1 LQPEKLEIFYMPQNQ
16 RFFDGFR
23 KFYKIFTCPKIKD
36 FFVSLDKLI
45 TMNTER
51 IRLDETNILLK
62 TDLVDHELYN
72 FILRQRIDLINYIR
86 KNREFLISFE
96 PVEVEDAP
104 YIAEIMI
111 KAGKIADVGPMAAV
125 AGTISELSMEFL
137 IKKGAKY
144 VVVENGGD
152 IALKTNKDIVM
163 GLYAGTSSL
172 SGQIGFKIKHE
183 KTPMGICTSS
193 GTVGHSISLGKADSV
208 TVFANRASIAD
219 ALATSI
225 ANEAKGD
232 LDSDAVQDCL
242 AKAEE
247 FKPYFRGVMVV
258 VGESAGT
265 IGKIPKL
272 IKTDKKVVLGDLFD
286 IY

>member
-1 LQPEKLEIFYMPQNQ
+1 MI
-16 RFFDGFR
+16 
-23 KFYKIFTCPKIKD
+23 
-36 FFVSLDKLI
+36 
-45 TMNTER
+45 TER

-62 TDLVDHELYN
+62 TDLIDHKLYN
-72 FILRQRIDLINYIR
+72 FILRQRMELISYIR
-86 KNREFLISFE
+86 RNREFLISFE

-104 YIAEIMI
+104 FIAKVMAN
-111 KAGKIADVGPMAAV
+111 AGKIADVGPMAAV
-125 AGTISELSMEFL
+125 AGTISEFSMNFL
-137 IKKGAKY
+137 VKSGAKY
-144 VVVENGGD
+144 AIIENGGD
-152 IALKTNKDIVM
+152 IAIKSNKDVVM

-172 SGQIGFKIKHE
+172 SGQIGFKIKYE

-193 GTVGHSISLGKADSV
+193 GTVGHSISLGNADSV
-208 TVFANRASIAD
+208 TVFADRASTAD

-232 LDSDAVQDCL
+232 LEQDAVQSCL
-242 AKAEE
+242 ARAED

>member
-1 LQPEKLEIFYMPQNQ
+1 MI
-16 RFFDGFR
+16 
-23 KFYKIFTCPKIKD
+23 
-36 FFVSLDKLI
+36 
-45 TMNTER
+45 TER

-62 TDLVDHELYN
+62 TDLINHGLYN
-72 FILRQRIDLINYIR
+72 FILRQRMDLISYIR
-86 KNREFLISFE
+86 RNREFLISFE

-104 YIAEIMI
+104 FIAEVMA

-125 AGTISELSMEFL
+125 AGTISEFSMNFL
-137 IKKGAKY
+137 VKSGAKY
-144 VVVENGGD
+144 AIIENGGD
-152 IALKTNKDIVM
+152 IAIKSNKDVVM

-172 SGQIGFKIKHE
+172 SGQIGFKIKYE

-193 GTVGHSISLGKADSV
+193 GTVGHSISLGNADSV
-208 TVFANRASIAD
+208 TVFADRASIAD

-232 LDSDAVQDCL
+232 LEQDAVQSCL
-242 AKAEE
+242 ARAED

>member
-1 LQPEKLEIFYMPQNQ
+1 MI
-16 RFFDGFR
+16 
-23 KFYKIFTCPKIKD
+23 
-36 FFVSLDKLI
+36 
-45 TMNTER
+45 TER

-62 TDLVDHELYN
+62 TDLINHGLYN
-72 FILRQRIDLINYIR
+72 FILRQRMDLINYIR
-86 KNREFLISFE
+86 RNREFLISFE
-96 PVEVEDAP
+96 PVEVADAP
-104 YIAEIMI
+104 FIVEVMA

-125 AGTISELSMEFL
+125 AGTISEFSMNFL
-137 IKKGAKY
+137 VKSGAKY
-144 VVVENGGD
+144 AIIENGGD
-152 IALKTNKDIVM
+152 IAIKSNKDVVM

-172 SGQIGFKIKHE
+172 SGQIGFKIKYE

-193 GTVGHSISLGKADSV
+193 GTVGHSISLGNADSV
-208 TVFANRASIAD
+208 TVFADRASIAD

-232 LDSDAVQDCL
+232 LERDAVQNCL
-242 AKAEE
+242 ARAED
-247 FKPYFRGVMVV
+247 FKTYFRGVIVV

-265 IGKIPKL
+265 VGNIPKL

>member
-1 LQPEKLEIFYMPQNQ
+1 MI
-16 RFFDGFR
+16 
-23 KFYKIFTCPKIKD
+23 
-36 FFVSLDKLI
+36 
-45 TMNTER
+45 TER

-62 TDLVDHELYN
+62 TDLIDHNLSN
-72 FILRQRIDLINYIR
+72 FILSQRMELINYVR

-104 YIAEIMI
+104 FIVKIMAN
-111 KAGKIADVGPMAAV
+111 AGKIAEVGPMAAV
-125 AGTISELSMEFL
+125 AGTISELSMNFL
-137 IKKGAKY
+137 IKSGAKY
-144 VVVENGGD
+144 AVVENGGD
-152 IALKTNKDIVM
+152 IALKTNKDVVM

-172 SGQIGFKIKHE
+172 SGQIGFKIKHD

-208 TVFANRASIAD
+208 TVFSDHASIAD

-225 ANEAKGD
+225 ANEAQGD
-232 LDSDAVQDCL
+232 LEQDAVQNCL
-242 AKAEE
+242 ARAED
-247 FKPYFRGVMVV
+247 FKPYFRGIMIV

-286 IY
+286 NLF